1 MDWLEIAKR
10 LTYKVIELKVKN
22 ISDGEVLFPVVVEER
37 QNDKRPPFWQDR
49 RQCTRFRRVLEIFAG
64 IYSSAVESRNQG
76 SGAITRT

>member
-1 MDWLEIAKR
+1 
-10 LTYKVIELKVKN
+10 
-22 ISDGEVLFPVVVEER
+22 VVVEER